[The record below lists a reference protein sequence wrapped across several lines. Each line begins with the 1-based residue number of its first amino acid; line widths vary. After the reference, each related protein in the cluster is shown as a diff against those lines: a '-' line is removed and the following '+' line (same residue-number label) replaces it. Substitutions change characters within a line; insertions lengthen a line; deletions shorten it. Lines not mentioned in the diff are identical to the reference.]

1 MAGGGGGML
10 STDMEGD
17 SSHPRLR
24 SLVEHE
30 NPSAEVRGP
39 GEEN

>member
-1 MAGGGGGML
+1 MAGGGML

-24 SLVEHE
+24 SLVEQE
-30 NPSAEVRGP
+30 NPSAEVLGP
-39 GEEN
+39 GEENRI